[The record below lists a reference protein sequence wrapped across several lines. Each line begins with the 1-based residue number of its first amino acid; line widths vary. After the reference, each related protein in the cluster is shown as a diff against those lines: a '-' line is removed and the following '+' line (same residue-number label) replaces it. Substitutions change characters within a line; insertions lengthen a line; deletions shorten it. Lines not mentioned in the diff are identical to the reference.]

1 MSKNFN
7 KIKYCLKN
15 QKKGMT
21 LIELLVVIAIFTMI
35 SSFVMYDYG
44 NFRSTTSTQNL
55 ANDIALSIR
64 KAQSSAIGVRSI
76 GSDFQYGH
84 GIHFTNSSNMSNSM
98 SGSNK
103 SFILFKYPKPQPVN
117 KNTNNSN
124 NHYNSHNSMRRYNY
138 SNNNK
143 GMNCGN
149 PQVECEEIVSIKG
162 PDEISTIS
170 LNGNPQSLGGSLDIV
185 FERPN
190 PDALFCYR
198 DNVNSTCQTDFSSV
212 QIKVSKGQKSKNN
225 LVTRTITVWNTGQI
239 SVN

>member
-1 MSKNFN
+1 MSKFLN
-7 KIKYCLKN
+7 KIKYYFKN
-15 QKKGMT
+15 QQKGMT

-44 NFRSTTSTQNL
+44 SFRSTASTQNL

-84 GIHFTNSSNMSNSM
+84 GIHFTNSSNISNPM

-103 SFILFKYPKPQPVN
+103 SFVLFKYLKPKPTGN
-117 KNTNNSN
+117 SHRGHSRMYNYNRNNNS
-124 NHYNSHNSMRRYNY
+124 
-138 SNNNK
+138 
-143 GMNCGN
+143 MNCGN
-149 PQVECEEIVSIKG
+149 PKVECEEIVNIKG
-162 PDEISTIS
+162 PDKISTIYLDGVRQLS
-170 LNGNPQSLGGSLDIV
+170 PEGSLDIV

-198 DNVNSTCQTDFSSV
+198 STITSLCDTNISSV
-212 QIKVSKGQKSKNN
+212 QIEVSKRLKNKNN

-239 SVN
+239 SVD